1 MVKSEQPAEPVTP
14 QKVPKAVQQ
23 ARDALRGMEIN
34 ADTIKKILSAKD
46 YNNLCCNFRN
56 QMSASVK
63 SEYKALSGDE
73 ERRNWIAQYV
83 LDPHTTVA
91 SGFNKTTAYI
101 GNETLKEYRWLHES
115 EIASEQFL
123 NSKEMAAMLTK
134 SGELESRPSEFPSL
148 AAEGYKQYWF
158 NVSRVRASH
167 GWTQEA
173 GTSLKSDLKEE
184 EYKEVN
190 AKILSESSGSG
201 KRKTPTPKVESEDA
215 KRLKA
220 AVSAKGVSTRKL
232 KSLID
237 RIGNK
242 IKTQEKDDL
251 PRIVAKG
258 YPAEMKDFLE
268 KQVKDMRA
276 LVTSVNSVY
285 LAEVQKTEKDTDI
298 DSVLSDS
305 QLIDE
310 AFEKL
315 DAGVKLYEKKTS
327 VDIKK
332 LAAD

>member
-1 MVKSEQPAEPVTP
+1 M
-14 QKVPKAVQQ
+14 
-23 ARDALRGMEIN
+23 
-34 ADTIKKILSAKD
+34 
-46 YNNLCCNFRN
+46 
-56 QMSASVK
+56 
-63 SEYKALSGDE
+63 
-73 ERRNWIAQYV
+73 
-83 LDPHTTVA
+83 
-91 SGFNKTTAYI
+91 
-101 GNETLKEYRWLHES
+101 
-115 EIASEQFL
+115 
-123 NSKEMAAMLTK
+123 
-134 SGELESRPSEFPSL
+134 
-148 AAEGYKQYWF
+148 
-158 NVSRVRASH
+158 
-167 GWTQEA
+167 
-173 GTSLKSDLKEE
+173 
-184 EYKEVN
+184 
-190 AKILSESSGSG
+190 
-201 KRKTPTPKVESEDA
+201 ESEDA

-220 AVSAKGVSTRKL
+220 AVGAKGVSTRKL

-251 PRIVAKG
+251 PRIVANG

-268 KQVKDMRA
+268 AQVKDMRVLA
-276 LVTSVNSVY
+276 TSVNSVY

>member
-1 MVKSEQPAEPVTP
+1 M
-14 QKVPKAVQQ
+14 
-23 ARDALRGMEIN
+23 
-34 ADTIKKILSAKD
+34 
-46 YNNLCCNFRN
+46 
-56 QMSASVK
+56 
-63 SEYKALSGDE
+63 
-73 ERRNWIAQYV
+73 
-83 LDPHTTVA
+83 
-91 SGFNKTTAYI
+91 
-101 GNETLKEYRWLHES
+101 
-115 EIASEQFL
+115 
-123 NSKEMAAMLTK
+123 
-134 SGELESRPSEFPSL
+134 
-148 AAEGYKQYWF
+148 
-158 NVSRVRASH
+158 
-167 GWTQEA
+167 
-173 GTSLKSDLKEE
+173 
-184 EYKEVN
+184 
-190 AKILSESSGSG
+190 
-201 KRKTPTPKVESEDA
+201 ESEDA

-220 AVSAKGVSTRKL
+220 AVSAKGVPTRKL

-242 IKTQEKDDL
+242 IKTHEKDDL

-268 KQVKDMRA
+268 AKVKDMRA